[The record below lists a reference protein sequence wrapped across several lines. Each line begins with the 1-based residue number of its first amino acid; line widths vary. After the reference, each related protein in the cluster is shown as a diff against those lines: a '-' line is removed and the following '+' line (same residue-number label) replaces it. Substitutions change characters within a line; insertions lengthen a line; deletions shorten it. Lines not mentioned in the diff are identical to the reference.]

1 TTDAPQDTS
10 FPAMKARQEAVNAVI
25 KADPDVKNMISFIQG
40 GNTGTCFIELKSD
53 EKRPTADQIIARL
66 RPQLA
71 RIPGI
76 MTYMQAVQD
85 VRTGGRPTRTQYQ
98 YALEDAD
105 VNELRT
111 WAPRMVDA
119 MKKLPELKDVATDL
133 QVAGLQIDVAIDRDT
148 ASRL

>member
-1 TTDAPQDTS
+1 LDHRRFTMALTLGTVALTVYLFGVIPKGLFPQQDTGMMMATTDAPQDTS

-40 GNTGTCFIELKSD
+40 GNAGTCFVELRGD

-66 RPQLA
+66 RPQLGK
-71 RIPGI
+71 IPGI
-76 MTYMQAVQD
+76 TTYMQAVQD

-105 VNELRT
+105 VNE
-111 WAPRMVDA
+111 
-119 MKKLPELKDVATDL
+119 
-133 QVAGLQIDVAIDRDT
+133 
-148 ASRL
+148 